1 MKPLLLD
8 LLAAAAFALPAAAET
23 RCGWVVNPTPANWW
37 LTDSEGE
44 WILST
49 QGGVEADGMELLPDF
64 TTGDWVVTNG
74 SSYGYGCACMGV
86 TTNRAEGRITK
97 ITSVRQLKLAKCEAD
112 PALPAVQ

>member
-1 MKPLLLD
+1 MKPLLLA

-49 QGGVEADGMELLPDF
+49 QGGAEADGMELLPDF

-112 PALPAVQ
+112 PALPAIQ